1 MYKKNN
7 RKRIIHKIPIQNN
20 SPSAQPLSQDYGV
33 RNKEKQVVNYV
44 KRREVALGVER
55 YSGRQLESEQ
65 HEQKSPCNF
74 QYDPTNKILSPET
87 HDERECKSE

>member
-1 MYKKNN
+1 M
-7 RKRIIHKIPIQNN
+7 
-20 SPSAQPLSQDYGV
+20 
-33 RNKEKQVVNYV
+33 
-44 KRREVALGVER
+44 KRREETLGVER

>member
-1 MYKKNN
+1 MSV
-7 RKRIIHKIPIQNN
+7 IHLGPVCINDLWYYI
-20 SPSAQPLSQDYGV
+20 S
-33 RNKEKQVVNYV
+33 
-44 KRREVALGVER
+44 GVER

-74 QYDPTNKILSPET
+74 QYDPTNKILSPVET

>member
-1 MYKKNN
+1 MYIKYL
-7 RKRIIHKIPIQNN
+7 RIQNN
-20 SPSAQPLSQDYGV
+20 SLSAQTLSKDYGV

-44 KRREVALGVER
+44 KRREENRGVER

-74 QYDPTNKILSPET
+74 QYDPTNKILSPEET